1 MTVHILF
8 GLFPYITTILGGGG
22 VFKNGL
28 YGGEAPP
35 KTVHTSFGLFPYI
48 TTILGGGGVFKN
60 SLYGG
65 EGRGSTKDCS
75 HFVRSISLHN
85 YNLPRMGEGGCSKTV
100 YTGRGST
107 KDRSHFVQ
115 SPPKTFLTSH
125 MNVVCWRISDQP

>member
-1 MTVHILF
+1 M
-8 GLFPYITTILGGGG
+8 
-22 VFKNGL
+22 FKNSL
-28 YGGEAPP
+28 YGEEAPP

-65 EGRGSTKDCS
+65 EAPPKTVHILFGLFPYITTILG
-75 HFVRSISLHN
+75 
-85 YNLPRMGEGGCSKTV
+85 GGGCSKTV

-115 SPPKTFLTSH
+115 SVS
-125 MNVVCWRISDQP
+125 S